1 MDETTICCNF
11 ALNPKSGQKYL
22 QNALKMDNHV
32 SKKVTLTSL
41 LRIMVKNGL
50 NHSHSLFLLNSKLFS
65 FYGL

>member
-1 MDETTICCNF
+1 MEEPAIGCNF
-11 ALNPKSGQKYL
+11 VLNPKSGQKYL
-22 QNALKMDNHV
+22 QNAPRMDYHV
-32 SKKVTLTSL
+32 SKKVTLTSQ